1 MPIIAV
7 MNRKGGSGKSTLATQ
22 IAAWYATR
30 GTGVILGDS
39 DRQRSA
45 SGWLSRRAPSAATV
59 IAWPND
65 QGRSYRAPGGASHII
80 VDTPGGLHG
89 LDLAKQ
95 LTKIDAVIVPVGPS
109 VFDMDTSA
117 EFLQELRKHPRV
129 ANGRCQV
136 CMVGMRWPLDVL
148 NAWQGSALASPLP
161 LLTVIE
167 EATVY
172 RACLASGGSVFDT
185 LTPSATARAE
195 LLQWQPLLDWLNRL
209 PDVGQRPHLLEAAHA
224 VTAGAPKVLPSRPS
238 LHAAT
243 PPVHS
248 PVPSPVPRQYLKSPE
263 AFLETVPPVGTSAAE
278 LLAARAQTQ
287 ARFGYAKGLA
297 GALAVQP
304 ERPRLAVHREAPGRE
319 AKPKAS
325 NAPAS
330 GSGWWSRLFRES

>member
-7 MNRKGGSGKSTLATQ
+7 MNSKGGSGKSTLATQ
-22 IAAWYATR
+22 IAAWYASQ

-65 QGRSYRAPGGASHII
+65 QGRSYRAPGGATHII

-95 LTKIDAVIVPVGPS
+95 LTKIDAVIMPVGPS
-109 VFDMDTSA
+109 VFDMDTSV

-148 NAWQGSALASPLP
+148 RAWQGSSLASPLP

-185 LTPSATARAE
+185 LTTSATARAE
-195 LLQWQPLLDWLNRL
+195 LLQWQPLLDWLNLL
-209 PDVGQRPHLLEAAHA
+209 PDADQRQNLLVPTHTDTAGVLRVLPHRPSVHA
-224 VTAGAPKVLPSRPS
+224 V
-238 LHAAT
+238 AA
-243 PPVHS
+243 
-248 PVPSPVPRQYLKSPE
+248 PVPGQVPRQHLKSPE
-263 AFLETVPPVGTSAAE
+263 AFSETVPPVGTSTAD
-278 LLAARAQTQ
+278 LLAARSQIK
-287 ARFGYAKGLA
+287 ARLGHTPGPA
-297 GALAVQP
+297 GTLAVQP
-304 ERPRLAVHREAPGRE
+304 VRLRLAAHREAPGRE
-319 AKPKAS
+319 ANPKTS
-325 NAPAS
+325 NVPAS
-330 GSGWWSRLFRES
+330 SSGWLSRLFGKR